1 MFDKDNLEALELLI
15 DTYND
20 TDQDTLVLIG
30 KYYLKLDKVIR
41 TRIDKISEKEISLTI
56 SLEDKEIHKK
66 IKFPKTVDGASA
78 VSTFLYSYLSEA
90 RINAPK
96 DYPKTRLEKLIEN
109 TLNLETYITN
119 VKTKKI
125 ISSNIIEITF
135 EGGLENLPDL
145 KNDAFMY
152 FMVHKEIDHKFPK
165 NFTIQNFRS
174 LSSQENNPYSAAY
187 YTIKS
192 YRENEI
198 DVWFVL
204 HDHPGPLAIW
214 ADQVKEGSSVAIW
227 GPRTVFSPPKET
239 NNYLFIAD
247 ETAQPAV
254 LSAIENLHKNHSYT
268 CLFETQNKSSRFKI
282 NDPNNQISW
291 IYRDQELAG
300 EGTELIKCIERL
312 NLNSKNLYVFGAGE
326 AKQISSIRKILKRQF
341 NLGTKQMSFTGYWR
355 KLAN

>member
-20 TDQDTLVLIG
+20 TDQDTLILIS
-30 KYYLKLDKVIR
+30 KHYLKLNRVISSK
-41 TRIDKISEKEISLTI
+41 IDKISEKEISLFI
-56 SLEDKEIHKK
+56 SLEDKEIHKE
-66 IKFPKTVDGASA
+66 IKFPKTADDANA

-90 RINAPK
+90 RINAPE

-109 TLNLETYITN
+109 TLNLETYITQ

-152 FMVHKEIDHKFPK
+152 FMIHREIDHKFPK
-165 NFTIQNFRS
+165 NYSIQDFRL

-204 HDHPGPLAIW
+204 HDHPGPLAVW
-214 ADQVKEGSSVAIW
+214 ADKVPERSSVAIW
-227 GPRTVFSPPKET
+227 GPRTVFTPPNGT

-254 LSAIENLHKNHSYT
+254 LSIIENLHKNHRYT
-268 CLFETQNKSSRFKI
+268 CLFETQNKSSRFEV
-282 NDPNNQISW
+282 DDLNNPISW
-291 IYRDQELAG
+291 IYRDQELPG
-300 EGTELIKCIERL
+300 EGTELIKCVEKL
-312 NLNSKNLYVFGAGE
+312 DLNSKNLYVFGAGE
-326 AKQISSIRKILKRQF
+326 AKQISSIRKTLKKKF
-341 NLGTKQMSFTGYWR
+341 NLETKQMSFTGYWR
-355 KLAN
+355 KLAG